1 MTEYDRSA
9 HLKSIHANRKANTY
23 QKVDEALKKLIR
35 TNGKINFNSVSSEA
49 DVSKATL
56 YNNKD
61 FRSRIETLRNQ
72 QSQVPT
78 PKQVKREMNENNK
91 DALIASLKRKNQKLA
106 EENRQLREQLKV
118 AYADVYKK
126 L

>member
-1 MTEYDRSA
+1 MSEYDRSA
-9 HLKSIHANRKANTY
+9 HLKAIHAKRKANTL
-23 QKVDEALKKLIR
+23 QRVDEAIKRLLKANK
-35 TNGKINFNSVSSEA
+35 KINFNSVSNEA

-56 YNNKD
+56 YNNKG

-72 QSQVPT
+72 QSQVPA
-78 PKQVKREMNENNK
+78 PKQVKREMNESNK
-91 DALIASLKRKNQKLA
+91 DALIASLKRKNKKL
-106 EENRQLREQLKV
+106 EDENKQLREQLKV

>member
-1 MTEYDRSA
+1 MAEYDRAA
-9 HLKSIHANRKANTY
+9 HLKTIHAKRKANTY
-23 QKVDEALKKLIR
+23 QKVDEAIKRLLKANK
-35 TNGKINFNSVSSEA
+35 KINFNSVSSEA
-49 DVSKATL
+49 GISKATL
-56 YNNKD
+56 YNNED

-78 PKQVKREMNENNK
+78 PKQVKREMNESNK
-91 DALIASLKRKNQKLA
+91 DALIASLKRKNKKL
-106 EENRQLREQLKV
+106 ENENKQLREQLKV

>member
-1 MTEYDRSA
+1 MAEYDRSA
-9 HLKSIHANRKANTY
+9 HLKAIHAKRKANTL
-23 QKVDEALKKLIR
+23 QRVDEAIKRLLKA
-35 TNGKINFNSVSSEA
+35 NEKINFNSVSNEA

-56 YNNKD
+56 YNNKG

-78 PKQVKREMNENNK
+78 PKQVKREMNESNK
-91 DALIASLKRKNQKLA
+91 DTLIASLKRKNKKL
-106 EENRQLREQLKV
+106 EDENKQLKEQLKV

>member
-9 HLKSIHANRKANTY
+9 HLKAVHAQRKANTY
-23 QKVDEALKKLIR
+23 QKVDEAIKRLIR
-35 TNGKINFNSVSSEA
+35 ANENINFNSVSSEA

-61 FRSRIETLRNQ
+61 IRERIETLRQ
-72 QSQVPT
+72 QQAQVPT

-91 DALIASLKRKNQKLA
+91 DALIESLKRKVKKL
-106 EENRQLREQLKV
+106 ETENKELREQLKF
-118 AYADVYKK
+118 AYAEVYKE

>member
-1 MTEYDRSA
+1 MTKYDRSI
-9 HLKSIHANRKANTY
+9 HLKSIHAKRKADTY
-23 QKVDEALKKLIR
+23 QKVNEAIKRLLKA
-35 TNGKINFNSVSSEA
+35 NEKINFNSVANEA

-61 FRSRIETLRNQ
+61 FRSRIDTLRNQ

-78 PKQVKREMNENNK
+78 LKQVKREMNESNK
-91 DALIASLKRKNQKLA
+91 DALIASLKRKNKKL
-106 EENRQLREQLKV
+106 EGENKKLREQLKI
-118 AYADVYKK
+118 AYADVYRK

>member
-1 MTEYDRSA
+1 MAEYDRFI
-9 HLKSIHANRKANTY
+9 HLKALHTKRKETTY
-23 QKVDEALKKLIR
+23 KKVDEAITRLIKA
-35 TNGKINFNSVSSEA
+35 NKKINFNSISSEA
-49 DVSKATL
+49 SVSKATL

-61 FRSRIETLRNQ
+61 FRTRIEILREQ

-78 PKQVKREMNENNK
+78 PKQVKREMNESNK
-91 DALIASLKRKNQKLA
+91 DALIASLKRKNKKL
-106 EENRQLREQLKV
+106 EEERNQLREQLKV

>member
-1 MTEYDRSA
+1 MAEYDRAA
-9 HLKSIHANRKANTY
+9 HLKAIHTNRKTNTS
-23 QKVDEALKKLIR
+23 QKVDEAIKRLIR
-35 TNGKINFNSVSSEA
+35 ANEKINFNSVASEA

-78 PKQVKREMNENNK
+78 PKQVKREMNESNK
-91 DALIASLKRKNQKLA
+91 DALIASLKRKNQKLE
-106 EENRQLREQLKV
+106 EENKQLREQLKV
-118 AYADVYKK
+118 AYAEVYKK